1 MESISNLMAVT
12 ELKQQCPKH
21 HKPLWKKG
29 NGKAICPLCQRE
41 KVDAKTRGLVDN
53 WQNGKLNYLYEHK
66 SYWGNP
72 ELIKA
77 SFQAYKSRPGSK
89 EAEFK
94 ERALNLVASYKQAL
108 ETNDP
113 NPLNVVMSGDAGR
126 GKSFLA
132 ACMLKELVNVK
143 YECLFINLPD
153 YYESVKRYW
162 DEGTRPKLTLDKIVN
177 ADVVVIDDLGAETG
191 REEAGKF
198 IQDFIYNIF
207 NKRNKTIITTNLT
220 SDEFYQKYNARNVSR
235 MFAGING
242 KTKDRV
248 FNFEG
253 MKDKRAF
260 IGLF

>member
-12 ELKQQCPKH
+12 ELKQLCPKH
-21 HKPLWKKG
+21 HKPLWRKG
-29 NGKAICPLCQRE
+29 NSKPICPLCQRE
-41 KVDAKTRGLVDN
+41 KVEAKTQRLVDN
-53 WQNGKLNYLYEHK
+53 WQNGRLAYFYEHK
-66 SYWGNP
+66 SYWGAP

-77 SFQAYKSRPGSK
+77 DFQSYKARPGSK

-94 ERALNLVASYKQAL
+94 TRALNLVASYKQAL

-132 ACMLKELVNVK
+132 ACMLKELVNAK

-162 DEGTRPKLTLDKIVN
+162 DEGTWPKLNLDDIIH

-207 NKRNKTIITTNLT
+207 NKRRKTIITTNLA
-220 SDEFYQKYNARNVSR
+220 SEEFYKKYNSRNVSR

-242 KTKDRV
+242 QTKDRV